1 VWLLKN
7 SLLVCH
13 NHALLSHYI
22 QTHRGKLDL
31 AYTVNQGRFEPEP
44 PSESEQARMD
54 SNTFLRAVVM
64 PEFRKYSSPPQEE
77 KAPFVRGRR
86 GNPTD
91 RHFSDEEIES
101 MTAKQYRENVLG
113 NKRGNGE

>member
-1 VWLLKN
+1 MP
-7 SLLVCH
+7 SL
-13 NHALLSHYI
+13 
-22 QTHRGKLDL
+22 
-31 AYTVNQGRFEPEP
+31 EPMSKPRIGEERT
-44 PSESEQARMD
+44 SFSGLFYWA
-54 SNTFLRAVVM
+54 S
-64 PEFRKYSSPPQEE
+64 QEE

-113 NKRGNGE
+113 IKRGNGE

>member
-1 VWLLKN
+1 LFGFQYV
-7 SLLVCH
+7 
-13 NHALLSHYI
+13 
-22 QTHRGKLDL
+22 
-31 AYTVNQGRFEPEP
+31 P
-44 PSESEQARMD
+44 PRRCDARI
-54 SNTFLRAVVM
+54 
-64 PEFRKYSSPPQEE
+64 RKYPSPPQEE

-113 NKRGNGE
+113 IKRGNGE